1 MPSVTVTLQVAD
13 LPEPSVAVAVIVV
26 LNHGSFS
33 HEAREI
39 RTRLSTRIADG
50 LVPDDGMRSKLVA
63 GLRDIPEQKHVV
75 GRDAPLSDRS
85 NPDTVYLDT
94 AHRTLLENEN
104 GNAVFQQFRTLYYQ
118 LMLPVA
124 MRDLLPPVVLGLF
137 ALLLVLAMLSTDD
150 TRIYCATLTI
160 TQDVVV
166 PLCGKPLKPE
176 QHIRGIRL
184 VSVGVGVFFF
194 CGSYFM
200 SQLDYINLFVT
211 LMTSIWL
218 GGCAPVMIFGLYSR
232 FGTTAGAFTSLI
244 AGMVMAAGG
253 VLIQRNWADTVY
265 PFLDAND
272 LAVAVGNALETLSGP
287 FNPWIVVKLDAVKC
301 PLNSYEFYFLTM
313 IVTVV
318 LYCAVSYLTCKE
330 PFNLDRMLHRGK
342 YAIDGTKKYKLH
354 WSLREF
360 FANVIGITPEYTRGD
375 RVIAWSLF
383 GYSFVYSFCLA
394 FLGVLLWNLFSP
406 WPLEW
411 WGHYFFVVQLAVPLV
426 LAAVTTVW
434 FGIGGVRDLFRLFR
448 DLESRTSVNDLD
460 NGVVEGHI
468 SLADKVEL
476 EAVDQGGPEK

>member
-1 MPSVTVTLQVAD
+1 M
-13 LPEPSVAVAVIVV
+13 
-26 LNHGSFS
+26 
-33 HEAREI
+33 
-39 RTRLSTRIADG
+39 
-50 LVPDDGMRSKLVA
+50 
-63 GLRDIPEQKHVV
+63 
-75 GRDAPLSDRS
+75 
-85 NPDTVYLDT
+85 
-94 AHRTLLENEN
+94 
-104 GNAVFQQFRTLYYQ
+104 
-118 LMLPVA
+118 
-124 MRDLLPPVVLGLF
+124 
-137 ALLLVLAMLSTDD
+137 
-150 TRIYCATLTI
+150 
-160 TQDVVV
+160 
-166 PLCGKPLKPE
+166 
-176 QHIRGIRL
+176 
-184 VSVGVGVFFF
+184 
-194 CGSYFM
+194 
-200 SQLDYINLFVT
+200 
-211 LMTSIWL
+211 
-218 GGCAPVMIFGLYSR
+218 
-232 FGTTAGAFTSLI
+232 
-244 AGMVMAAGG
+244 
-253 VLIQRNWADTVY
+253 
-265 PFLDAND
+265 
-272 LAVAVGNALETLSGP
+272 GNALETLSGP
-287 FNPWIVVKLDAVKC
+287 FNPWIVWKMDAVKC
-301 PLNSYEFYFLTM
+301 PVNSYEFYFLTM

-434 FGIGGVRDLFRLFR
+434 FGVGGVRDLFRLFR

>member
-1 MPSVTVTLQVAD
+1 M
-13 LPEPSVAVAVIVV
+13 IVV
-26 LNHGSFS
+26 LNHGNFS
-33 HEAREI
+33 GEAREI

-50 LVPDDGMRSKLVA
+50 LVEDGALRARLVA
-63 GLRDIPEQKHVV
+63 NLRDIPEQKHVV

-85 NPDTVYLDT
+85 NLDTVYLDT

-124 MRDLLPPVVLGLF
+124 MRELLPPVILGLF
-137 ALLLVLAMLSTDD
+137 ALLMVLAMLSTDD
-150 TRIYCATLTI
+150 TRIYSASLTI

-176 QHIRGIRL
+176 QHIRVIRL

-287 FNPWIVVKLDAVKC
+287 FNPWIVWKMDAVKC
-301 PLNSYEFYFLTM
+301 PVNSYEFYFLTM

-434 FGIGGVRDLFRLFR
+434 FGVGGVRDLFRLFR